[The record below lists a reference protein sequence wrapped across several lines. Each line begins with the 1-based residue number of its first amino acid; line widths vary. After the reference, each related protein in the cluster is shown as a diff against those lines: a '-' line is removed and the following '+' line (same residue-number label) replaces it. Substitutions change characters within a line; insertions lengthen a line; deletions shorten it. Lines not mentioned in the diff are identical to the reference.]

1 MSKNPSKSC
10 LGLCLLLFWET
21 LSAEV
26 LSISIEQIW
35 RTRDVRTIEAISM
48 AFFHFIFGVVFPL
61 PPE

>member
-10 LGLCLLLFWET
+10 LGLCWLLFWET